1 MNLVGRSLAL
11 GWMTTILVVQVSV
24 ARHSRWALNAKT
36 QALWDL
42 SPQELECVHNFLVN
56 RRELELQ
63 SSKELTLAKNSV
75 FLIEMLKPKKYEVL
89 DFLDNRAMPPVREAR
104 VLIYFGAQEYPNVT
118 EYAVGPVEQPMY
130 MRKLSRK
137 GGQELS
143 WASRP
148 MSKVESVL
156 LFHTLKTATEPL
168 QEFFFDIT
176 GFTLQ
181 DCNGGCLTF
190 TNVAPRAMTF
200 RKRLSWFLLQRL
212 VNGYFLQPTGLELL
226 VDHGSTDAQD
236 WRVEQVWY
244 NGKFYNSPEELAQ
257 KYADGEVA
265 IVVLED
271 PLPKISPQYSTY
283 KASAEFPMP
292 ISKGGPRVLQ
302 PSAEFQ
308 IPISKG
314 GPRVLQPSAES
325 QIPISKGGP
334 RVLQSSAEFQIPISK
349 GGPRVRQSSA
359 EFQIPISKG
368 GPRVLQPSAKSQ
380 IPISKGGP
388 RVLQSSAEF
397 QIPISKGGPRVR
409 QSSAEFQIPISKGGP
424 RVLQP
429 SAKSQIPIS
438 KGGPRVL
445 QSSAEFQ
452 IPISKGGPRVRQSS
466 AEFQIPISKG
476 GPRVL
481 QPSAKSQ
488 IPISKGGPR
497 VLQSSAEF
505 QIPISKGGPR
515 VRQSSAEFQI
525 PISKGGPRV
534 FQPSAESQ
542 IPISK
547 GGPRVLQPSAEFQ
560 IPISKGGPRVRQSSA
575 EFQIPISKGGPRVF
589 QPSAES
595 QIPISKGGPRVL
607 QSSSEFQIP
616 ISKGGPRVLQSSAEF
631 QIPISK
637 GGPRVLQSSA
647 EFQIPISKGGPRV
660 RQSSAEF
667 QIPISKGGPR
677 VFQPSAESQIP
688 ISKGGPRVLQSSSEF
703 QIPISKGGPRVLQSS
718 AEFQIPIS
726 KGGPRVFQPSAES
739 RIPISKGGPRVL
751 QSSSE
756 FQIPISKG
764 GPRVLQPSA
773 EFQIPISK
781 GGPRVFQSS
790 AESQIPISKGGPRV
804 FQPSAEFQIPISK
817 GGPRVLQSSAEF
829 QIPISKG
836 GPRVLQSSAEFQ
848 IPISKG
854 GPRVFQSSAEF
865 QMPISKG
872 GPRVLQSSSE
882 FQIPISKGG
891 PQVLQPSAEFQI
903 PISKGGPRVLQSSA
917 EFQIPISKGGPRV
930 LQPSVPPYS
939 LKHNTV
945 IYGDWSFFFKLHS
958 SYGLQLFNVYF
969 GGERI
974 AYEIG
979 VQEVMALYRGHAAE
993 GRETKYVDVGWG
1005 LGGITHQL
1013 TPGIDCPD
1021 TATFLDA
1028 SHYYDSD
1035 GPVLYQRA
1043 LCIFEVPKGVPLR
1056 RHFNSNFRNSFSSHA
1071 RLNGPML
1078 VLRTTSTIH
1087 NHDYIWDFIFHP
1099 NGVMEGKMY
1108 ASDYVH
1114 ATFYTSEG
1122 LVHST
1127 HLHSHLPG
1135 NVHSHLAHYRID
1147 LDVAGTKNRFQTLRT
1162 RVESITSPWTRRSQ
1176 QVKPILDKTQHFWE
1190 RQAAFHFRQT
1200 LPKYLLFSNAGESV
1214 LGHSRSYRLQVPSV
1228 PEQMLPPG
1236 WQSSPAFTWPRY
1248 QLAVTKYQEAE
1259 RFHSSLYNQNHHWAY
1274 PMVFEDFVHN
1284 NENIKDEDLVAWVTV
1299 GLSHNPQSE
1308 DGPTMATQENSAGF
1322 LLQPFDFFQGF
1333 QRYTAS
1339 PTHYQCVC

>member
-63 SSKELTLAKNSV
+63 SFKELTLAKNSV

-168 QEFFFDIT
+168 QDFFFDIT

-314 GPRVLQPSAES
+314 GPRV
-325 QIPISKGGP
+325 
-334 RVLQSSAEFQIPISK
+334 
-349 GGPRVRQSSA
+349 
-359 EFQIPISKG
+359 
-368 GPRVLQPSAKSQ
+368 
-380 IPISKGGP
+380 
-388 RVLQSSAEF
+388 
-397 QIPISKGGPRVR
+397 
-409 QSSAEFQIPISKGGP
+409 
-424 RVLQP
+424 
-429 SAKSQIPIS
+429 
-438 KGGPRVL
+438 
-445 QSSAEFQ
+445 
-452 IPISKGGPRVRQSS
+452 
-466 AEFQIPISKG
+466 
-476 GPRVL
+476 
-481 QPSAKSQ
+481 
-488 IPISKGGPR
+488 
-497 VLQSSAEF
+497 
-505 QIPISKGGPR
+505 
-515 VRQSSAEFQI
+515 
-525 PISKGGPRV
+525 
-534 FQPSAESQ
+534 
-542 IPISK
+542 
-547 GGPRVLQPSAEFQ
+547 
-560 IPISKGGPRVRQSSA
+560 
-575 EFQIPISKGGPRVF
+575 
-589 QPSAES
+589 
-595 QIPISKGGPRVL
+595 
-607 QSSSEFQIP
+607 
-616 ISKGGPRVLQSSAEF
+616 
-631 QIPISK
+631 
-637 GGPRVLQSSA
+637 
-647 EFQIPISKGGPRV
+647 
-660 RQSSAEF
+660 
-667 QIPISKGGPR
+667 
-677 VFQPSAESQIP
+677 
-688 ISKGGPRVLQSSSEF
+688 
-703 QIPISKGGPRVLQSS
+703 
-718 AEFQIPIS
+718 
-726 KGGPRVFQPSAES
+726 
-739 RIPISKGGPRVL
+739 
-751 QSSSE
+751 
-756 FQIPISKG
+756 
-764 GPRVLQPSA
+764 
-773 EFQIPISK
+773 
-781 GGPRVFQSS
+781 
-790 AESQIPISKGGPRV
+790 
-804 FQPSAEFQIPISK
+804 
-817 GGPRVLQSSAEF
+817 
-829 QIPISKG
+829 
-836 GPRVLQSSAEFQ
+836 
-848 IPISKG
+848 
-854 GPRVFQSSAEF
+854 
-865 QMPISKG
+865 
-872 GPRVLQSSSE
+872 
-882 FQIPISKGG
+882 
-891 PQVLQPSAEFQI
+891 AEFQI

-1127 HLHSHLPG
+1127 HLHSHLLG

-1299 GLSHNPQSE
+1299 DLSHNPQSE
-1308 DGPTMATQENSAGF
+1308 DGPNMATQENSAGF

>member
-42 SPQELECVHNFLVN
+42 SPQELECVHNFLMN

-63 SSKELTLAKNSV
+63 SSKVLTLAKNSV

-89 DFLDNRAMPPVREAR
+89 DFLDNGAMPPVREAR

-130 MRKLSRK
+130 MRKLSRT

-156 LFHTLKTATEPL
+156 LFRTLKTATEPL

-190 TNVAPRAMTF
+190 TSVAPRAMTF

-236 WRVEQVWY
+236 WRVEQLWY
-244 NGKFYNSPEELAQ
+244 NGKFYNSPEELAH
-257 KYADGEVA
+257 KYADGEVD

-283 KASAEFPMP
+283 K
-292 ISKGGPRVLQ
+292 
-302 PSAEFQ
+302 
-308 IPISKG
+308 
-314 GPRVLQPSAES
+314 PSAES
-325 QIPISKGGP
+325 C
-334 RVLQSSAEFQIPISK
+334 
-349 GGPRVRQSSA
+349 
-359 EFQIPISKG
+359 
-368 GPRVLQPSAKSQ
+368 
-380 IPISKGGP
+380 
-388 RVLQSSAEF
+388 
-397 QIPISKGGPRVR
+397 
-409 QSSAEFQIPISKGGP
+409 
-424 RVLQP
+424 
-429 SAKSQIPIS
+429 
-438 KGGPRVL
+438 
-445 QSSAEFQ
+445 
-452 IPISKGGPRVRQSS
+452 
-466 AEFQIPISKG
+466 
-476 GPRVL
+476 
-481 QPSAKSQ
+481 
-488 IPISKGGPR
+488 
-497 VLQSSAEF
+497 
-505 QIPISKGGPR
+505 
-515 VRQSSAEFQI
+515 
-525 PISKGGPRV
+525 
-534 FQPSAESQ
+534 
-542 IPISK
+542 
-547 GGPRVLQPSAEFQ
+547 
-560 IPISKGGPRVRQSSA
+560 
-575 EFQIPISKGGPRVF
+575 
-589 QPSAES
+589 
-595 QIPISKGGPRVL
+595 
-607 QSSSEFQIP
+607 
-616 ISKGGPRVLQSSAEF
+616 
-631 QIPISK
+631 
-637 GGPRVLQSSA
+637 
-647 EFQIPISKGGPRV
+647 
-660 RQSSAEF
+660 
-667 QIPISKGGPR
+667 
-677 VFQPSAESQIP
+677 
-688 ISKGGPRVLQSSSEF
+688 
-703 QIPISKGGPRVLQSS
+703 
-718 AEFQIPIS
+718 
-726 KGGPRVFQPSAES
+726 
-739 RIPISKGGPRVL
+739 IPISKGGPRVL

-764 GPRVLQPSA
+764 GPRVLQPS
-773 EFQIPISK
+773 S
-781 GGPRVFQSS
+781 
-790 AESQIPISKGGPRV
+790 
-804 FQPSAEFQIPISK
+804 EFQIPISK
-817 GGPRVLQSSAEF
+817 GGPRVLQPSAEF
-829 QIPISKG
+829 PMPISKGGPRVFQPSSESQIPISKG
-836 GPRVLQSSAEFQ
+836 GPRVLQPSAEF
-848 IPISKG
+848 P
-854 GPRVFQSSAEF
+854 
-865 QMPISKG
+865 MPISKG
-872 GPRVLQSSSE
+872 GP
-882 FQIPISKGG
+882 PGG
-891 PQVLQPSAEFQI
+891 PRVLQPSAE
-903 PISKGGPRVLQSSA
+903 SR
-917 EFQIPISKGGPRV
+917 IPISKGGPRV

-979 VQEVMALYRGHAAE
+979 VQEVMALYRGQAAE

-1078 VLRTTSTIH
+1078 VLRTASTIH

-1114 ATFYTSEG
+1114 AAFYTSEG

-1127 HLHSHLPG
+1127 HLHSHLLG

-1162 RVESITSPWTRRSQ
+1162 RVESITSPWTQRSQ

-1200 LPKYLLFSNAGESV
+1200 LPKYLLFSNAGKSV

-1228 PEQMLPPG
+1228 PEQMLAPG

-1299 GLSHNPQSE
+1299 GLSHNLQSE
-1308 DGPTMATQENSAGF
+1308 DGPNMATQENSAGF

>member
-283 KASAEFPMP
+283 KASAEFPM
-292 ISKGGPRVLQ
+292 
-302 PSAEFQ
+302 
-308 IPISKG
+308 
-314 GPRVLQPSAES
+314 
-325 QIPISKGGP
+325 
-334 RVLQSSAEFQIPISK
+334 
-349 GGPRVRQSSA
+349 
-359 EFQIPISKG
+359 
-368 GPRVLQPSAKSQ
+368 
-380 IPISKGGP
+380 
-388 RVLQSSAEF
+388 
-397 QIPISKGGPRVR
+397 
-409 QSSAEFQIPISKGGP
+409 
-424 RVLQP
+424 
-429 SAKSQIPIS
+429 
-438 KGGPRVL
+438 
-445 QSSAEFQ
+445 
-452 IPISKGGPRVRQSS
+452 
-466 AEFQIPISKG
+466 
-476 GPRVL
+476 
-481 QPSAKSQ
+481 
-488 IPISKGGPR
+488 
-497 VLQSSAEF
+497 
-505 QIPISKGGPR
+505 
-515 VRQSSAEFQI
+515 
-525 PISKGGPRV
+525 
-534 FQPSAESQ
+534 
-542 IPISK
+542 
-547 GGPRVLQPSAEFQ
+547 
-560 IPISKGGPRVRQSSA
+560 
-575 EFQIPISKGGPRVF
+575 
-589 QPSAES
+589 
-595 QIPISKGGPRVL
+595 
-607 QSSSEFQIP
+607 
-616 ISKGGPRVLQSSAEF
+616 
-631 QIPISK
+631 
-637 GGPRVLQSSA
+637 
-647 EFQIPISKGGPRV
+647 
-660 RQSSAEF
+660 
-667 QIPISKGGPR
+667 
-677 VFQPSAESQIP
+677 
-688 ISKGGPRVLQSSSEF
+688 
-703 QIPISKGGPRVLQSS
+703 
-718 AEFQIPIS
+718 PIS

-1333 QRYTAS
+1333 QRYTGTKAAAASAS